1 MATGNTR
8 NLFPSYTSLDVGFS
22 PQSMHQQRQL
32 QHQQFQKELEKI
44 QLLQQQQMPFH
55 PHGDLT
61 QDPEFL
67 DSSGL
72 FSESSGTSSCSP
84 SPRASN
90 HSLHSSSSASKTGT
104 NPSLEQDEEGKDS
117 YIVSLSITW
126 NAEHCVISG
135 LTLFSPGFLHL
146 KVSG

>member
-1 MATGNTR
+1 MATGNTLPSD
-8 NLFPSYTSLDVGFS
+8 LFLLGTNYTSLDVGFS
-22 PQSMHQQRQL
+22 SQSQL

-44 QLLQQQQMPFH
+44 QLLQQQLPFH

-72 FSESSGTSSCSP
+72 FSESSGTSSPSP

-104 NPSLEQDEEGKDS
+104 SPSLEQDDEGNGS
-117 YIVSLSITW
+117 SL
-126 NAEHCVISG
+126 
-135 LTLFSPGFLHL
+135 LHL
-146 KVSG
+146 EATMLFPDS